1 MALTESQQQQ
11 PLPEPATETSS
22 SNGNGIKSPEPPQR
36 PRKLSFDETD
46 MELTRLKLGAA
57 VRRFPLSWVVV
68 ASTLCVTAGLLVRYL
83 LPFNSESYKTALST
97 LGQWRQLIAER
108 ATVTLAASHEQ
119 FESLRTTVAGS
130 SLVDQFRNPSQV
142 VFASLLGLGVT
153 WFTYFVVYLDSSIP
167 GVNPPTPFSASK
179 KKRFSDKE
187 RRFHLGYITALLS
200 GLTVFLIVLFVE

>member
-83 LPFNSESYKTALST
+83 LPFNSGE
-97 LGQWRQLIAER
+97 
-108 ATVTLAASHEQ
+108 
-119 FESLRTTVAGS
+119 F
-130 SLVDQFRNPSQV
+130 
-142 VFASLLGLGVT
+142 
-153 WFTYFVVYLDSSIP
+153 
-167 GVNPPTPFSASK
+167 
-179 KKRFSDKE
+179 
-187 RRFHLGYITALLS
+187 
-200 GLTVFLIVLFVE
+200 